1 MKPSDYRVL
10 IRGAGELASGT
21 AHHLYTQGFQNIL
34 MLERRYPKAVRRQVC
49 FSEAILDGATKVQGV
64 LGRYVR
70 NVEEAEVANEAGAIA
85 IAALDLDEV
94 LHTWQPKIFIEA
106 AMLRKNWGLK
116 REIAPVVIALGP
128 GYVARKDCDAV
139 VETVRGPSV
148 GAVLEDTGERLRDEP
163 PAEIMGYGGERAV
176 KAVRDGI
183 FFTQLR
189 IGGRVERGER
199 IGTVVSVYGV
209 EDFRQGVPVDA
220 SYPVTARI
228 GGILR
233 GLLRDG
239 VPVKQGDRI
248 ADIDPR
254 GSTEDLDHI
263 SDKARRVAEGVH
275 EALLGLI
282 AEMER
287 RRPKSRKK
295 KAGPKKKTKPGP
307 ARGTKAKAAAKT
319 EKRAPAKKSSTKVQ
333 AKTKAPA
340 KKKHSAKTKTSS
352 KKATAKPKRKPASKS
367 AAKAPARG
375 ARRSAKG

>member
-1 MKPSDYRVL
+1 
-10 IRGAGELASGT
+10 
-21 AHHLYTQGFQNIL
+21 

-49 FSEAILDGATKVQGV
+49 FSEAILDGTTKVQGV
-64 LGRYVR
+64 AGRYVR
-70 NVEEAEVANEAGAIA
+70 NVDEAEVANESGEIA
-85 IAALDLDEV
+85 IAALDIDEV

-106 AMLRKNWGLK
+106 TMLRKNWGLK

-139 VETVRGPSV
+139 VETVRGPQV

-183 FFTQLR
+183 FFTQHR
-189 IGGRVERGER
+189 IGSQVERGER

-220 SYPVTARI
+220 SYPVKARI
-228 GGILR
+228 SGVLR

-254 GSTEDLDHI
+254 GDTDDLNHI
-263 SDKARRVAEGVH
+263 SDKSRRVAEGVH

-287 RRPKSRKK
+287 RRPKGRKKARGPAPKK
-295 KAGPKKKTKPGP
+295 KAAPSP
-307 ARGTKAKAAAKT
+307 AR
-319 EKRAPAKKSSTKVQ
+319 
-333 AKTKAPA
+333 
-340 KKKHSAKTKTSS
+340 
-352 KKATAKPKRKPASKS
+352 KKATAKSGTSAGAKKTKRGGSAKTTAAEPRAKK
-367 AAKAPARG
+367 AAKSTAKKTAG
-375 ARRSAKG
+375 SARRSSKR

>member
-49 FSEAILDGATKVQGV
+49 FSEAILDGSTKVQGV

-70 NVEEAEVANEAGAIA
+70 NVDEAEMANEAGAIA

-94 LHTWQPKIFIEA
+94 LHAWQPKIFIEA

-148 GAVLEDTGERLRDEP
+148 GAVLEDTGERLSDEP

-228 GGILR
+228 GGVLR

-254 GSTEDLDHI
+254 GNTEDLDHI
-263 SDKARRVAEGVH
+263 SDKARRIAEGVH

-287 RRPKSRKK
+287 RRPKSRKR
-295 KAGPKKKTKPGP
+295 KAAAPAAKKKGKPGP
-307 ARGTKAKAAAKT
+307 SRGGKAKATTKT
-319 EKRAPAKKSSTKVQ
+319 KTKTPAKKPSAA
-333 AKTKAPA
+333 AKSKAQGKRP
-340 KKKHSAKTKTSS
+340 SAKSKASS
-352 KKATAKPKRKPASKS
+352 KKATAKPKRKPAAKS
-367 AAKAPARG
+367 SAKALARG